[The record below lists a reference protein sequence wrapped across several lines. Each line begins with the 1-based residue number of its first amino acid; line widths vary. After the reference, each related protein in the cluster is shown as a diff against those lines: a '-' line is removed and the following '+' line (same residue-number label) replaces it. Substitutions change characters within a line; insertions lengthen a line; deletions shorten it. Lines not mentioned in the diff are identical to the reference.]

1 MSAFSTLPAG
11 IRGGGVAW
19 SNRGEGCC
27 DTDGGCVW
35 GMEGG
40 CFSWAG
46 GDVIGPPEYLRALE
60 DDVGALWVVLF
71 CDMSVVDIQELS
83 ALENG
88 FGRM

>member
-1 MSAFSTLPAG
+1 MPASSTLPAG
-11 IRGGGVAW
+11 TRGGGVAW
-19 SNRGEGCC
+19 CKRGEGFC

-35 GMEGG
+35 GTEGG

-60 DDVGALWVVLF
+60 DDVGALWVVVF
-71 CDMSVVDIQELS
+71 GDMNVVDVRELS

-88 FGRM
+88 FGRV